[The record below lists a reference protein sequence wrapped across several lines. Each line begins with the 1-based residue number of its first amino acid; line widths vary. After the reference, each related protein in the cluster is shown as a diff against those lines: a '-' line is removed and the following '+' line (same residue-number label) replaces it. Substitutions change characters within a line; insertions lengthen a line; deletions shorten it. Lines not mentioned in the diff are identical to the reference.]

1 MKDREI
7 LDLFWMRDE
16 SALSETANVY
26 GNYCYA
32 IAYNILNCNEDAE
45 ECVNDTWMVNQNVNA
60 DGTIEIDETMAGIV
74 LEYAVVQ
81 MKIAIENGKSPNP
94 SSID

>member
-1 MKDREI
+1 MIVSEI
-7 LDLFWMRDE
+7 YQRLDEIR
-16 SALSETANVY
+16 A
-26 GNYCYA
+26 
-32 IAYNILNCNEDAE
+32 
-45 ECVNDTWMVNQNVNA
+45 MVNQNANA
-60 DGTIEIDETMAGIV
+60 DGTVDIDETMAGIV

>member
-1 MKDREI
+1 MIVSEI
-7 LDLFWMRDE
+7 YQRLDEIR
-16 SALSETANVY
+16 A
-26 GNYCYA
+26 
-32 IAYNILNCNEDAE
+32 
-45 ECVNDTWMVNQNVNA
+45 MVNQNANA
-60 DGTIEIDETMAGIV
+60 DGTIDINETMAGIV

>member
-1 MKDREI
+1 MIVSEI
-7 LDLFWMRDE
+7 YQRLDEIR
-16 SALSETANVY
+16 A
-26 GNYCYA
+26 
-32 IAYNILNCNEDAE
+32 
-45 ECVNDTWMVNQNVNA
+45 MVNQNVNT
-60 DGTIEIDETMAGIV
+60 DGTIDIDETMAGIV

>member
-1 MKDREI
+1 MIVSEI
-7 LDLFWMRDE
+7 YQRLDEIR
-16 SALSETANVY
+16 A
-26 GNYCYA
+26 
-32 IAYNILNCNEDAE
+32 
-45 ECVNDTWMVNQNVNA
+45 MVNQNANA
-60 DGTIEIDETMAGIV
+60 DGTIDIDETMAEIV

>member
-1 MKDREI
+1 MIVSEI
-7 LDLFWMRDE
+7 YQRLDEIR
-16 SALSETANVY
+16 
-26 GNYCYA
+26 A
-32 IAYNILNCNEDAE
+32 I
-45 ECVNDTWMVNQNVNA
+45 VNQNANA
-60 DGTIEIDETMAGIV
+60 DGTIDIDETMAGIV

>member
-1 MKDREI
+1 MIVSEI
-7 LDLFWMRDE
+7 YQRLDEIRD
-16 SALSETANVY
+16 
-26 GNYCYA
+26 
-32 IAYNILNCNEDAE
+32 
-45 ECVNDTWMVNQNVNA
+45 MVDQNANA

-81 MKIAIENGKSPNP
+81 MKIAIENGKSPIP

>member
-1 MKDREI
+1 MIVSEI
-7 LDLFWMRDE
+7 YQRLDEIR
-16 SALSETANVY
+16 A
-26 GNYCYA
+26 
-32 IAYNILNCNEDAE
+32 
-45 ECVNDTWMVNQNVNA
+45 MVNQNVNA
-60 DGTIEIDETMAGIV
+60 EGTIDIDETMAGIV

>member
-1 MKDREI
+1 MIVSEI
-7 LDLFWMRDE
+7 YQRLDEIR
-16 SALSETANVY
+16 A
-26 GNYCYA
+26 
-32 IAYNILNCNEDAE
+32 
-45 ECVNDTWMVNQNVNA
+45 MVNQNANA
-60 DGTIEIDETMAGIV
+60 DGTIDIDETMAGIV

>member
-1 MKDREI
+1 MIVSEI
-7 LDLFWMRDE
+7 YQRLDEIR
-16 SALSETANVY
+16 A
-26 GNYCYA
+26 
-32 IAYNILNCNEDAE
+32 
-45 ECVNDTWMVNQNVNA
+45 MVNQNANA
-60 DGTIEIDETMAGIV
+60 DGTIDIDETMVGIV

>member
-1 MKDREI
+1 MIVSEI
-7 LDLFWMRDE
+7 YQRLDEIR
-16 SALSETANVY
+16 A
-26 GNYCYA
+26 
-32 IAYNILNCNEDAE
+32 
-45 ECVNDTWMVNQNVNA
+45 MVDQNVNA
-60 DGTIEIDETMAGIV
+60 DGTIDIDETMAGIV

>member
-1 MKDREI
+1 MIISEI
-7 LDLFWMRDE
+7 YQRLDEIR
-16 SALSETANVY
+16 A
-26 GNYCYA
+26 
-32 IAYNILNCNEDAE
+32 
-45 ECVNDTWMVNQNVNA
+45 MVNQNANA
-60 DGTIEIDETMAGIV
+60 DGTIDIDETMAGIV